1 MQNTYGGWNKDFNGD
16 RSAASYFDSLPL
28 EMKEEINKNA
38 EKIRSIDD
46 MRKFAYH
53 MESKQD

>member
-1 MQNTYGGWNKDFNGD
+1 
-16 RSAASYFDSLPL
+16 
-28 EMKEEINKNA
+28 MKEEINKNA